1 MSDDLLARICVELVR
16 DHGAHTILLYGSHA
30 DGSATL
36 ASDFDVA
43 AFAPIERVTRD
54 TRVVDGQ
61 YLDLFVHPEAV
72 LRAPPVESQ
81 LMWRGSQIL
90 AQRDD
95 EATAFLAAL
104 DALHARGPEA
114 LPDDELQARR
124 AWAWKMAA
132 RMERGDAEGD
142 YRRSWLLTA
151 LLEDYFH
158 LRGRWYEGPKKA
170 LAWLEARDLPTYLTF
185 ERALRPAATPADIR
199 QLIARVVGDA

>member
-16 DHGAHTILLYGSHA
+16 DHGAHTILLYGSRA

-43 AFAPIERVTRD
+43 AFAPIAAVTRD

-61 YLDLFVHPEAV
+61 FLDLFVHPEAV
-72 LRAPPVESQ
+72 LGAPAVESQ
-81 LMWRGSQIL
+81 LMWRGGQIL
-90 AQRDD
+90 AQRND
-95 EATAFLAAL
+95 EATTFLAAL
-104 DALHARGPEA
+104 DALHACGPAA

-124 AWAWKMAA
+124 VWAWKMAA

-142 YRRSWLLTA
+142 YRRNWLLTA

-170 LAWLEARDLPTYLTF
+170 LAWLESQDLPTYLTF
-185 ERALRPAATPADIR
+185 ERALRPAATHAEIR